1 MSEILDVGRWKQ
13 EGQKFKVT
21 LSYLGSFR
29 DPVLIPPPANHT
41 RGGFAD
47 RNAGILV
54 LVAQVLGA
62 WCQAEWKAPRSG
74 E

>member
-1 MSEILDVGRWKQ
+1 MSVILDVGRWKQ

-47 RNAGILV
+47 RNAGI
-54 LVAQVLGA
+54 
-62 WCQAEWKAPRSG
+62 
-74 E
+74 